1 MASLHEAA
9 DTKTNCGAWHF
20 FGKNNLRKERTFSI
34 RKPNDPTC
42 CPSVFPLH
50 FAPTFCHYIS
60 PLRVAA
66 TFHLYVLPLH
76 FTPTFCHYI
85 SPLLFATTFAPTPL
99 RLPLYLLRHCSTR
112 QRIFAAERRWHSGFL
127 TVMVWFR
134 TEVWQQCSLEQMA
147 KNEHW
152 GFTKQSTVL
161 LAREWRGY
169 FSLLFYLFCS
179 VDIALYRVTSSL
191 PHATRETSNIHRS
204 NKEHTTV
211 CPKDT
216 LLFVQR
222 THYCLSSDTFLQC
235 SDGNR
240 LSWSRENMWLLRNS
254 FQKRGLLSEVQNKQQ
269 HFQNEMAALPHSN
282 RHVVEHQPA
291 FHRFLFRGYSFGERS
306 GARWQSREVS
316 GTFLPPRNRY
326 AAGFVT
332 TATVAKMRGTYWAE
346 AGASKE
352 RVGSKKYCV
361 SLQEKRRNPNNGHVG
376 RLAVPKPGIN
386 QGHGFANECVTH
398 PAELAQL
405 GDHDYDV
412 TTLLPYHAP
421 EVAESVL
428 LWSLCGDELSVFFV
442 ALRRKRTKR

>member
-152 GFTKQSTVL
+152 GITKQSTVL

-216 LLFVQR
+216 LLFAQR
-222 THYCLSSDTFLQC
+222 THYCLPKGHTTVCPKDT
-235 SDGNR
+235 
-240 LSWSRENMWLLRNS
+240 LL
-254 FQKRGLLSEVQNKQQ
+254 FVQW
-269 HFQNEMAALPHSN
+269 
-282 RHVVEHQPA
+282 HVFAV
-291 FHRFLFRGYSFGERS
+291 L
-306 GARWQSREVS
+306 RWQQAFVK
-316 GTFLPPRNRY
+316 PWKY
-326 AAGFVT
+326 VAATKLISKARLVVRGSKQ
-332 TATVAKMRGTYWAE
+332 TATLSKWNGSFAAFQQTCGWAP
-346 AGASKE
+346 A
-352 RVGSKKYCV
+352 RVSQV
-361 SLQEKRRNPNNGHVG
+361 SLSR
-376 RLAVPKPGIN
+376 I
-386 QGHGFANECVTH
+386 
-398 PAELAQL
+398 
-405 GDHDYDV
+405 
-412 TTLLPYHAP
+412 
-421 EVAESVL
+421 
-428 LWSLCGDELSVFFV
+428 
-442 ALRRKRTKR
+442 